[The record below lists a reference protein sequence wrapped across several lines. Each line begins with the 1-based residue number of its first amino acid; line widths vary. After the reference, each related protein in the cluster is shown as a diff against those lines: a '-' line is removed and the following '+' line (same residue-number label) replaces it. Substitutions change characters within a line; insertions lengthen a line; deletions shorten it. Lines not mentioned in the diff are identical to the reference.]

1 MLKLEQAKH
10 EDRRIDVP
18 LPTDQQLV
26 SQLADAIRKAA
37 EGHTSWLSYVPRGLC
52 DNCSRFRFSQHMVTR
67 SLAREARRNKLLPMM
82 VFYRAAELVWILK
95 NVGEGI
101 ALNVSV
107 LNYGGDQLKDELELY
122 PVAPGQQIKLD
133 YLRGADK
140 LIARYVNIYGQDPH
154 YTICSKNI
162 NGLKAGRFEPKIT
175 GSFAKG
181 HESEIEKWPVTRL
194 S

>member
-1 MLKLEQAKH
+1 MS
-10 EDRRIDVP
+10 

-37 EGHTSWLSYVPRGLC
+37 DGHASWLSYVPVVSAAIAAL
-52 DNCSRFRFSQHMVTR
+52 SALVSILVTR
-67 SLAREARRNKLLPMM
+67 SLAREARGYKLLPMM
-82 VFYRAAELVWILK
+82 VFYRGAELVWILK
-95 NVGEGI
+95 NVGEGT

-107 LNYGGDQLKDELELY
+107 LNYSGDQLKDEIELY
-122 PVAPGQQIKLD
+122 PVAAGQQIKLD

-140 LIARYVNIYGQDPH
+140 LIARYLNIFGQDPH
-154 YTICSKNI
+154 YTICSRNV
-162 NGLKAGRFEPKIT
+162 NGLKAGQFEEKIT
-175 GSFAKG
+175 GSFTRG